1 MTKKANL
8 LYTVHTCRLYTT
20 LVFFLGIQKHA
31 KYTNSFFKCTRSTCF
46 LGAIKRFFYCLLQD
60 LPVEGRPSYVN
71 CDLPEPRGSV
81 PPVLLPQGG
90 GRPVSGLP
98 TLLPPLGRAGSGIPS
113 LLPPLGRPGGGLPA
127 LSPPLVQAPA
137 APTLSL
143 YLPPAPA
150 VQQQPPTDPDTG
162 SPSHQVK

>member
-1 MTKKANL
+1 MQICYTVYSVQCT
-8 LYTVHTCRLYTT
+8 LYTLYYAHVVS
-20 LVFFLGIQKHA
+20 LPNLKRAVYSNGVQYLFSSYNK
-31 KYTNSFFKCTRSTCF
+31 SFFH
-46 LGAIKRFFYCLLQD
+46 CLLQD

-90 GRPVSGLP
+90 GRSVSGLPSLLPPLGRPVSGLP
-98 TLLPPLGRAGSGIPS
+98 TLLPPLGR
-113 LLPPLGRPGGGLPA
+113 PGGGLIPA

-143 YLPPAPA
+143 YLPPPP
-150 VQQQPPTDPDTG
+150 VQQPPTDPDTG
-162 SPSHQVK
+162 SPSHQVTSSS